1 MKMNSNLLK
10 CEKGTGAVISTVM
23 FLIISILFV
32 GGTFIWQVQGQS
44 QVNALDSSRIEERYL
59 VEPTFSYNQENK
71 AYSAIVNVQNI
82 GPIEIKLVQA
92 WIIDEANNDHQH
104 IDISYNLGVDE
115 STYIIEMDELIASLT
130 HPFNLYE
137 SIYYIKIVS
146 ERGNIASSRLTYGA
160 EMNIDSDWPIII
172 DRETSWVRKV
182 GSKGHIKL
190 HVFNSLDE
198 AVTISLIVATKMDHG
213 SEHSEIIYVD
223 WTLQPG
229 IINVGSF
236 WGIEGEVYHRSSNIF
251 IELASSEGIVIAS
264 CYFICS

>member
-1 MKMNSNLLK
+1 
-10 CEKGTGAVISTVM
+10 
-23 FLIISILFV
+23 
-32 GGTFIWQVQGQS
+32 
-44 QVNALDSSRIEERYL
+44 
-59 VEPTFSYNQENK
+59 
-71 AYSAIVNVQNI
+71 
-82 GPIEIKLVQA
+82 
-92 WIIDEANNDHQH
+92 
-104 IDISYNLGVDE
+104 
-115 STYIIEMDELIASLT
+115 
-130 HPFNLYE
+130 
-137 SIYYIKIVS
+137 VS

-182 GSKGHIKL
+182 GGKGHVKL

-236 WGIEGEVYHRSSNIF
+236 WGIEGEVYHRGSNIF
-251 IELASSEGIVIAS
+251 IELASSEGIVISS
-264 CYFICS
+264 CYFICI